1 METMIETISTFIEKQ
16 FSCFISLASCIFYSL
31 ILDLTFSPHAVKSR
45 YPEEGFNPL
54 EVYTDKLP
62 LTQMFEFFLNSTEKL
77 LKDLEYVLKCDFDL
91 TIT

>member
-1 METMIETISTFIEKQ
+1 
-16 FSCFISLASCIFYSL
+16 
-31 ILDLTFSPHAVKSR
+31 LTFSPHAVKSR

-77 LKDLEYVLKCDFDL
+77 LKDLEYVLKCDFNL